1 MSQKPP
7 INPQRTPQKPP
18 TNPQRTPQKPPT
30 NPQRT
35 PQKPPTNPS
44 SNTKKNNKEQKP
56 DVKLLTIFNLIPVF
70 LNTFVKVMPIGLY
83 LASFLESMLFNDIRG
98 FIIFI
103 GLLVNDLIN
112 IGYNYMMNPVKN
124 IDCAII
130 RNVYSDD
137 FFSLAT
143 SHTQY
148 ISFVTAFVL
157 TSMYFKKV
165 FYFSTFFMFMILI
178 IITIFSRIN
187 IGCENMLSSGFNLVF
202 GLFRGIIYY
211 IIVKDFYE
219 LEDVTPEDHWLEKKL
234 KTLFP
239 NSDDLDEMF
248 Q

>member
-1 MSQKPP
+1 MSNINPNIPQTQGNTQKVSPTKKSLPNSSNQKPT
-7 INPQRTPQKPP
+7 NQK
-18 TNPQRTPQKPPT
+18 TNKSV
-30 NPQRT
+30 NE
-35 PQKPPTNPS
+35 
-44 SNTKKNNKEQKP
+44 KKNNKS

-98 FIIFI
+98 FILFL
-103 GLLVNDLIN
+103 GLLINDLIN
-112 IGYNYMMNPVKN
+112 IGYNYIMKPEQN

-148 ISFVTAFVL
+148 ISFVAAFVM

-187 IGCENMLSSGFNLVF
+187 VGCENMLTSGFNLIF
-202 GLFRGIIYY
+202 GLFRGIVYY
-211 IIVKDFYE
+211 VIVKDFYE
-219 LEDVTPEDHWLEKKL
+219 PEDVTPEDHWLEKKL
-234 KTLFP
+234 KDLFP
-239 NSDDLDEMF
+239 SSDDLDEMF
-248 Q
+248 E